1 MSYCFNLH
9 CQRPENADSTTRCTS
24 CDSSLILSQ
33 RYRAIAPL
41 GQGGFGRT
49 YLAEDIS
56 LPNSPRCVIKQFV
69 SPARSQTAD
78 KLFEEEARR
87 LKELGTHPQIPTF
100 IDYIEQS
107 SGRYIVQEYINGC
120 NLEEELLE
128 TGAFNETKIRDLLI
142 ALLPVLEFIHS
153 HQVIHRDIKPA
164 NIIRRERD
172 RSLVLVDF
180 GAAKRATQTELAKTG
195 TTIGSAGYAAPEQV
209 SGKVTFASDL
219 YSLGVTCLHLLTQV
233 EPFELFS
240 YGEDRWVWRDFLPQ
254 PISSQLERGLTQ
266 LVAKATTKRYL
277 SAADALAELNAPSF
291 HQHYQISNDLVIN
304 ADVQTVALE
313 KAITYQIEKRRKYNF
328 NLLVKAALI
337 SVPLGVLLVVSLAPV
352 VSVLLVRVNSIFRNL
367 FQQSN
372 NVDAIGVRGISTQL
386 IAICGSFLALSTLFS
401 FFQGIYRI
409 HQGEEIGEAM
419 SLLMGHLVFIVGGW
433 VVMSILLS

>member
-1 MSYCFNLH
+1 MSYCFNLY
-9 CQRPENADSTTRCTS
+9 CQRPENADSTTRCIS

-33 RYRAIAPL
+33 RYRAIARI

-69 SPARSQTAD
+69 STDRSQTAN

-87 LKELGTHPQIPTF
+87 LKELGTHPQIPSF

-107 SGRYIVQEYINGC
+107 SGRYIVQEYINGR
-120 NLEEELLE
+120 NLEAELLE
-128 TGAFNETKIRDLLI
+128 TGAFNETKICDLLI

-164 NIIRRERD
+164 NIIRRQSD
-172 RSLVLVDF
+172 CSLVLVDF

-233 EPFELFS
+233 EPFDLYS
-240 YGEDRWVWRDFLPQ
+240 YGEDEWVWQDFLPQ
-254 PISSQLERGLTQ
+254 PVSPELERVLNR

-277 SAADALAELNAPSF
+277 LAADALADLNAAIL
-291 HQHYQISNDLVIN
+291 HQHNQISNDSVVN
-304 ADVQTVALE
+304 VDAQPVALE
-313 KAITYQIEKRRKYNF
+313 KAIARQIEKRRNLNF
-328 NLLVKAALI
+328 NLLVKATVL
-337 SVPLGVLLVVSLAPV
+337 SVPLGVVLVVFIAPV
-352 VSVLLVRVNSIFRNL
+352 FSRLSARVNGILRDL
-367 FQQSN
+367 VQQSN
-372 NVDAIGVRGISTQL
+372 NVDDVVVHGIFTKVFSIFGTVV
-386 IAICGSFLALSTLFS
+386 IASTLFS
-401 FFQGIYRI
+401 LFDAMNRI
-409 HQGEEIGEAM
+409 RRGEGFENAM
-419 SLLMGHLVFIVGGW
+419 SLLVGHLVFIASGW
-433 VVMSILLS
+433 VLISVIFS